1 MSIFE
6 WPEPM
11 LKAVVA
17 EGLESLWKNA
27 LELPTAEARGKAK
40 QKIYNRVAEDFRG
53 FGWDDS
59 MAHTIAYLYLEVGPL
74 LAEHRAISKAAKK
87 MSQIRNV
94 APEVLTPEEAVEL
107 MRHETLAPP
116 EEWQPSLQRMMRSE
130 REMRSAANKLHPAW
144 IPSRKYNP
152 DDYDPNMIY

>member
-17 EGLESLWKNA
+17 EGLESGWKAA
-27 LELPTAEARGKAK
+27 LELPTAEARAKAK
-40 QKIYNRVAEDFRG
+40 QEILRDYMETYENDQALATAAR
-53 FGWDDS
+53 
-59 MAHTIAYLYLEVGPL
+59 LYIEVGPI

-87 MSQIRNV
+87 MPQIRNV

-116 EEWQPSLQRMMRSE
+116 EEWELVLKHDLRRR
-130 REMRSAANKLHPAW
+130 REMCYASTGIRPAW
-144 IPSRKYNP
+144 AEPYPISGL
-152 DDYDPNMIY
+152 

>member
-116 EEWQPSLQRMMRSE
+116 EEWAPILRHKMRMGV
-130 REMRSAANKLHPAW
+130 EMRSAVNKLFPAW
-144 IPSRKYNP
+144 IPPRATTP
-152 DDYDPNMIY
+152 DN